1 MMFFE
6 SLFDGS
12 FRFAEVT
19 GFTVVAC
26 QLVCYTTFVLGMI
39 LVFRGQYDAP
49 DGGVGLGMGGNTRLP
64 D

>member
-1 MMFFE
+1 MFFE
-6 SLFDGS
+6 SLFEGS
-12 FRFAEVT
+12 FRFTDVT

-26 QLVCYTTFVLGMI
+26 QLVYYTTFVLGMV
-39 LVFRGQYDAP
+39 LVFRGHWDAT

>member
-1 MMFFE
+1 MFFE
-6 SLFDGS
+6 SLSEGS
-12 FRFAEVT
+12 FRFADVT

-26 QLVCYTTFVLGMI
+26 QLVYYTTFVLGVV
-39 LVFRGQYDAP
+39 LVFRGHYEPP